1 MTVQELIDQLLAF
14 CAEHGRE
21 PSEAKAMIDFG
32 CDYAGVESLDWYLD
46 SDDEFAVVL
55 V

>member
-14 CAEHGRE
+14 CKQHDRE

-32 CDYAGVESLDWYLD
+32 CDYGGVERLDWYLD
-46 SDDEFAVVL
+46 SDGKFAVVL